1 MRKARFL
8 VPVFL
13 LLSCVSLLA
22 QSIPTATLTG
32 KVTSEGGPG
41 LPGVTVTVESANLQG
56 KRDTSSG
63 ANGDYIF
70 NLLPPGDYVVTF
82 TLPGMQTI
90 VQKLSLQAARTA
102 RADAE
107 LKPASV
113 KEAVVV

>member
-1 MRKARFL
+1 MRKTRFL
-8 VPVFL
+8 TPVFL
-13 LLSCVSLLA
+13 ILCAATLLG

-41 LPGVTVTVESANLQG
+41 LPGVTVTAESPNLQG

-70 NLLPPGDYVVTF
+70 NLLPAGDYVVTF

-102 RADAE
+102 RVDEE
-107 LKPASV
+107 L
-113 KEAVVV
+113 